1 MSNFAV
7 VYDACVLYPAPLRD
21 FLMWL
26 ALTDLYRAKWS
37 EKIHQEWIRNLIAER
52 PDLTID
58 QLNRT
63 KQLMDNNVRDAL
75 VTGYEYLIPAL
86 DLPDPNDRHVL
97 AAAIRSHSSLIVT
110 FNLKDFPAREL
121 AKYDIEAIHPDDFI
135 LDLFDL
141 DASKVLEA
149 AASHRRSLKH
159 PAKTV
164 EDYLDTLLR
173 QGIPETVSTLKSM
186 SFAL

>member
-1 MSNFAV
+1 
-7 VYDACVLYPAPLRD
+7 
-21 FLMWL
+21 
-26 ALTDLYRAKWS
+26 
-37 EKIHQEWIRNLIAER
+37 
-52 PDLTID
+52 
-58 QLNRT
+58 
-63 KQLMDNNVRDAL
+63 
-75 VTGYEYLIPAL
+75 
-86 DLPDPNDRHVL
+86 
-97 AAAIRSHSSLIVT
+97 
-110 FNLKDFPAREL
+110 
-121 AKYDIEAIHPDDFI
+121 

-173 QGIPETVSTLKSM
+173 QGIPETVSALKSM